1 MTSPL
6 LQQHASPSAFA
17 RSRWSLPST
26 PAVAPLPWRTPLT
39 RSGVTPSII
48 RPQTVPLGLPPFR
61 SALPFRLRCADSAQS
76 GAATPFAPDVT
87 ALAEPRTAPSRF
99 ANGATDDAADPRL
112 GVAVAPSAPRPH
124 SAPFRS
130 PDRHRL
136 LDCPAHN
143 VSRPKPIPARR
154 DAVTRFRARQ
164 GGCSPSAADS
174 PGQHAIR
181 PPLAP
186 VALNARR
193 KLALPGLML
202 RGASML
208 AANNAARTT
217 SAVRSQS
224 SLTTQRPRAPV
235 MRKALRSPPGT
246 SPARVAGDPGWPSSR
261 RGAGTATAFR
271 LSRPTSCPASIVRV
285 LSANPPRPAPPS
297 GDLLSPARTTYLM
310 PNMPS
315 FGASP
320 APCQG
325 TRPEAFLT

>member
-1 MTSPL
+1 MS
-6 LQQHASPSAFA
+6 
-17 RSRWSLPST
+17 
-26 PAVAPLPWRTPLT
+26 
-39 RSGVTPSII
+39 
-48 RPQTVPLGLPPFR
+48 LGLPPFR

-87 ALAEPRTAPSRF
+87 DLAEPRTAPSRF
-99 ANGATDDAADPRL
+99 ANGAAVVAADPRL

-193 KLALPGLML
+193 KLALPGLMRRGGFDARREQRGSNNECGSFAKLTHGPTTTRARNAESPPLATGHVARPRRWRSGLAFVTARRWHCDGVPSFTSDVVSRVHRPSLVGQPSSSRATVRRPAFPCAHYLPYAQYALL
-202 RGASML
+202 RSESGTLSGHPPGGIFDIRWSSAARAGGSLRASPVCGARINSTAASPRLNEDSSGASR
-208 AANNAARTT
+208 N
-217 SAVRSQS
+217 
-224 SLTTQRPRAPV
+224 
-235 MRKALRSPPGT
+235 
-246 SPARVAGDPGWPSSR
+246 
-261 RGAGTATAFR
+261 
-271 LSRPTSCPASIVRV
+271 
-285 LSANPPRPAPPS
+285 
-297 GDLLSPARTTYLM
+297 
-310 PNMPS
+310 
-315 FGASP
+315 
-320 APCQG
+320 
-325 TRPEAFLT
+325 E

>member
-1 MTSPL
+1 M
-6 LQQHASPSAFA
+6 
-17 RSRWSLPST
+17 
-26 PAVAPLPWRTPLT
+26 
-39 RSGVTPSII
+39 
-48 RPQTVPLGLPPFR
+48 PLGLPPFR

-87 ALAEPRTAPSRF
+87 DLAEPRTAPSRF
-99 ANGATDDAADPRL
+99 ANVAAVVAADPRP

-143 VSRPKPIPARR
+143 AQGPEPIPARR
-154 DAVTRFRARQ
+154 DGR
-164 GGCSPSAADS
+164 PSAARPLKRVLGS
-174 PGQHAIR
+174 GHRLAKPQRLR
-181 PPLAP
+181 PPLSRA
-186 VALNARR
+186 AGSLGSASCAGGFDAR
-193 KLALPGLML
+193 G
-202 RGASML
+202 G
-208 AANNAARTT
+208 TT
-217 SAVRSQS
+217 PLEQRCAVRSQS
-224 SLTTQRPRAPV
+224 SLTTQRERAPL
-235 MRKALRSPPGT
+235 MRQALRSPPGT

-261 RGAGTATAFR
+261 RGAGTATAFLR
-271 LSRPTSCPASIVRV
+271 SRPTSCPASIVRV
-285 LSANPPRPAPPS
+285 LSANPSRPTPPS

-310 PNMPS
+310 PKMPS